1 MVLLRN
7 SLTYVWLFLVGTT
20 LVSWWLGT
28 GRSVVGGEAPVLA
41 LDFTLTVGIVLIA
54 VVKTRFVI
62 WHFMEVRH
70 GPAWL
75 RWVCDSWL
83 AFLAVTVVALYR
95 YNL

>member
-20 LVSWWLGT
+20 LVSWWLGA
-28 GRSVVGGEAPVLA
+28 GQSVMGGEAPVLA
-41 LDFTLTVGIVLIA
+41 LDFTVTVGIILIA

-83 AFLAVTVVALYR
+83 AFLAITVVALYR